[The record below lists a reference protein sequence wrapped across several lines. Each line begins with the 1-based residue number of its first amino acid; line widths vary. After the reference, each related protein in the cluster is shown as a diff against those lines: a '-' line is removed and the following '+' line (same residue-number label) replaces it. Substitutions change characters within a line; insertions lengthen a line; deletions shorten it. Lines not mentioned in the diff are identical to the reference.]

1 MCQQFHIG
9 FGITSSPLHS
19 PLVRLREQN
28 ERRRGRALKVFISWS
43 GKKSMEI
50 ARVLKWWVKNVIQ
63 STDPFVSDD
72 DIALGTRWS
81 ERITHELSATT
92 IGIICVT
99 PENQSAPWINFEA
112 GAISKAVEGE
122 ESKVVPLL
130 IDFNKKTDY
139 KGPLSTFNL
148 ALLDQEGLLKLA
160 RSINATLSS
169 PREEVEVV
177 ETFDTWWP
185 HLQQRLE
192 AVNRNVPEPRQPE
205 RKIEDVASEILDKV
219 RLLTQEKS
227 GQQRSGARIKSGA
240 GTLFLELLNKEVDE
254 GQYGPFILVT
264 EAYNH
269 YVVRTAKQLPLE
281 LRLRLSA
288 AMVAL
293 NPSADIDYALLTEAD
308 YELMEEADRERDS

>member
-1 MCQQFHIG
+1 
-9 FGITSSPLHS
+9 
-19 PLVRLREQN
+19 
-28 ERRRGRALKVFISWS
+28 
-43 GKKSMEI
+43 MEV
-50 ARVLKWWVKNVIQ
+50 AKVLKWWVKNVIQ

-81 ERITHELSATT
+81 ERITHQLSETT

-122 ESKVVPLL
+122 ETKVVPVL

-148 ALLDQEGLLKLA
+148 ALLDREGLLKLA
-160 RSINATLSS
+160 KSVNATLPL

-185 HLQQRLE
+185 HLNQRLDE
-192 AVNRNVPEPRQPE
+192 VNQNTPEPRQPE
-205 RKIEDVASEILDKV
+205 RKVEDVASEILDKV

-227 GQQRSGARIKSGA
+227 AQPRSETTRDKGGARS
-240 GTLFLELLNKEVDE
+240 LFLELLRKEVEE
-254 GQYGPFILVT
+254 GQYGPYVLVT
-264 EAYNH
+264 EASNQYS
-269 YVVRTAKQLPLE
+269 VRTAKQLPLE
-281 LRLRLSA
+281 LRLKLSA
-288 AMVAL
+288 TMVSM
-293 NPSADIDYALLTEAD
+293 NPGADLEYDLLTEAD
-308 YELMEEADRERDS
+308 YELMEQVDREQEPH